1 MSKERCSLHK
11 GKGEGTA
18 LHNQHLHIESEE
30 RDVSIYVFDK
40 LDDDEKQNYNI
51 IKSPK
56 SKDAGV
62 YLISFK
68 DDMIKDDTDYLTP
81 FEHNFYERRYRK
93 SLDIQNAKHK
103 ASRHLNRV
111 KTMKEFYE
119 TRRYSP
125 TEEILQWGNVYT
137 PEEDLPDK
145 ETYNKMV
152 EEYIIWLNDWSN
164 DNGGHLHILNCTNHF
179 EEATPHT
186 QLRYIWDWTDENGVT
201 WCEQDKAME
210 LAGLELP
217 KPEESKGQHNN
228 RNMTFTSMCRTKW
241 QDIVESYGFEVEREA
256 LDSTYH
262 LSKPQF
268 IRKQIAIQK
277 AEQEVKEKALKERE
291 AAINLKEQQLND
303 REGYIEFQEAELV
316 TSENKLDE
324 ATKKLE
330 LDKQQFESYKVVEN
344 NRLKKEKELLKLKEQ
359 NLSKKGQK
367 VVHTAE
373 QKAAKIQNNDS
384 KSVLDLWQ

>member
-18 LHNQHLHIESEE
+18 LHNQHLHIESDE
-30 RDVSIYVFDK
+30 RDVSIFVFDK
-40 LDDDEKQNYNI
+40 LDDDEQQNYNI

-56 SKDAGV
+56 SKEDGV

-68 DDMIKDDTDYLTP
+68 DDMMKDDTDYLTP

-93 SLDIQNAKHK
+93 SLDIRNAKYK
-103 ASRHLNRV
+103 ANRHPDKV

-119 TRRYSP
+119 TKRYSP

-217 KPEESKGQHNN
+217 EPKKPKGQYNN

-256 LDSTYH
+256 LESSYH

-268 IRKQIAIQK
+268 IRQQIAKQK
-277 AEQEVKEKALKERE
+277 AEQEAKEKAFKERE
-291 AAINLKEQQLND
+291 EAINLKEQNLND
-303 REGYIEFQEAELV
+303 REGYVEFIEAELV

-324 ATKKLE
+324 RMKELE
-330 LDKQQFESYKVVEN
+330 LDKQQFESYKAVEN
-344 NRLKKEKELLKLKEQ
+344 SRLRKEKELLKLKEQ

-367 VVHTAE
+367 VIRTAE
-373 QKAAKIQNNDS
+373 QKVAKIQNNDS
-384 KSVLDLWQ
+384 GFDLNLYQ